1 MISNPAAE
9 YQQNRPMTCHRE
21 SSLKKN
27 ENRVHLGTNYIPG
40 HNAVICGR
48 GKACTASPGNKK
60 LRAYIGSF
68 AKSYGSAT
76 NKEQKSKIVSAIIS
90 LIEEPEGGA
99 FVKFEESTW
108 WKVDE
113 AYAREK
119 IGNLFRDVLHTKY
132 RSSSKAKQA
141 RKHRVAT
148 GSLGFVDEIQSI
160 VTKLSMDRSYS
171 SCSSSSAST
180 MLHMNNSNWTMDF
193 AGSHG
198 ACRQSSV
205 GIPSMPSMVFGMRGC
220 YNNAIP
226 PMSQLP
232 IDRRG
237 ILLNYC
243 NEALNITCTN
253 PKLMSWAEIY
263 HPNAADMGTF
273 NSVVVPFTTS
283 CENAVATTTP
293 YKSSRSFDLKASTA
307 SSKVSE
313 DRDGMEKD
321 DDDDE
326 VSIATFAEDD
336 DIFSDFLVE
345 NVEELSRRLHG
356 APIGSK
362 RTQGTFITL

>member
-9 YQQNRPMTCHRE
+9 SQWNRPMACHRE

-48 GKACTASPGNKK
+48 GKAFTASPGNKK
-60 LRAYIGSF
+60 LRAYIDSF

-76 NKEQKSKIVSAIIS
+76 NKEQKSKIVSTIIS

-119 IGNLFRDVLHTKY
+119 IGNLFRDILHTKY

-141 RKHRVAT
+141 RKHKVAT
-148 GSLGFVDEIQSI
+148 GSLAFNDDIQSI

-171 SCSSSSAST
+171 SCGSSSAST
-180 MLHMNNSNWTMDF
+180 ILHSNNNASLCKWNMGFGSN
-193 AGSHG
+193 HG
-198 ACRQSSV
+198 GRGPSSI
-205 GIPSMPSMVFGMRGC
+205 GFPSMSSMFFGMRSSC
-220 YNNAIP
+220 DNFIP
-226 PMSQLP
+226 PMPQHP
-232 IDRRG
+232 FEQRG
-237 ILLNYC
+237 INYC
-243 NEALNITCTN
+243 NQVLNIICTDAT
-253 PKLMSWAEIY
+253 LSMSQAEIY
-263 HPNAADMGTF
+263 RNAAGVGTF
-273 NSVVVPFTTS
+273 SSAVVPFTTS
-283 CENAVATTTP
+283 CKNAVATVTHES
-293 YKSSRSFDLKASTA
+293 SSRSFGVKITMSST
-307 SSKVSE
+307 KVSE
-313 DRDGMEKD
+313 DGDGMEKD

-336 DIFSDFLVE
+336 DIFSDFLLE
-345 NVEELSRRLHG
+345 NLKDLSR
-356 APIGSK
+356 I
-362 RTQGTFITL
+362 F

>member
-1 MISNPAAE
+1 MISNPSAE
-9 YQQNRPMTCHRE
+9 SQCNRPMACHRE

-27 ENRVHLGTNYIPG
+27 ENRVHLGTNYTTG

-60 LRAYIGSF
+60 FRAYIDSF
-68 AKSYGSAT
+68 ARSYGSAT
-76 NKEQKSKIVSAIIS
+76 NKDQKSKIVSAIIS

-141 RKHRVAT
+141 RKHKVAT
-148 GSLGFVDEIQSI
+148 GSLGINEEIQSI

-171 SCSSSSAST
+171 SCGSSSASI
-180 MLHMNNSNWTMDF
+180 MLHMNNSNSLCNSTMDF

-205 GIPSMPSMVFGMRGC
+205 GIPSMPSMVFGMGRSC
-220 YNNAIP
+220 DNVIP
-226 PMSQLP
+226 PMPQHP
-232 IDRRG
+232 FEQRG
-237 ILLNYC
+237 RLFNYC
-243 NEALNITCTN
+243 NQALNIICTDAT
-253 PKLMSWAEIY
+253 LMSRSEIY
-263 HPNAADMGTF
+263 QNAAGM
-273 NSVVVPFTTS
+273 PFTTS
-283 CENAVATTTP
+283 CKNAVETVTHDNR
-293 YKSSRSFDLKASTA
+293 SRSFGLNIPMV
-307 SSKVSE
+307 SSRVSE
-313 DRDGMEKD
+313 D

-345 NVEELSRRLHG
+345 NVEELSR
-356 APIGSK
+356 I
-362 RTQGTFITL
+362 F

>member
-9 YQQNRPMTCHRE
+9 SQWNRPMACRRE

-27 ENRVHLGTNYIPG
+27 ENRVHLGKHYMPG

-60 LRAYIGSF
+60 LRAYIDLF

-76 NKEQKSKIVSAIIS
+76 NKEQKSKIVSTIVS
-90 LIEEPEGGA
+90 PIEEPEGGA

-141 RKHRVAT
+141 RKQRVAT

-180 MLHMNNSNWTMDF
+180 MLHMNNSNSFCHWTMDF

-198 ACRQSSV
+198 ACRHSSV
-205 GIPSMPSMVFGMRGC
+205 GFPSMPPMVFGMGGC

-226 PMSQLP
+226 PMPQLP
-232 IDRRG
+232 FDRRG
-237 ILLNYC
+237 MLINYC
-243 NEALNITCTN
+243 NEALNITCTD
-253 PKLMSWAEIY
+253 PMLMSGAEIY

-273 NSVVVPFTTS
+273 NNVVVPFTTS
-283 CENAVATTTP
+283 CENAVATITP
-293 YKSSRSFDLKASTA
+293 DKSSRRFDLKASTA

-313 DRDGMEKD
+313 DGDGMEKD

-336 DIFSDFLVE
+336 DIFGEFLVE
-345 NVEELSRRLHG
+345 NVEELSR
-356 APIGSK
+356 I
-362 RTQGTFITL
+362 F